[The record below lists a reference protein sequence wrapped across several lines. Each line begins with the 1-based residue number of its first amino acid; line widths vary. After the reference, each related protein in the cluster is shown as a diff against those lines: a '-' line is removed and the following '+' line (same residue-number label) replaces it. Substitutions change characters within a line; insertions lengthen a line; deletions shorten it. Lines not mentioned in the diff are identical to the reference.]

1 MKLKTNVLIYWR
13 AYKMAEILIN
23 KYTPKD
29 FKSDQEVRWCPGC
42 GDHAVLSSVQKALV
56 ELDIPKE
63 KFVFI
68 SGIGCSSRFPYY
80 MDTYGFHSIHGRA
93 SAIASGV
100 KTTNPEL
107 SVWQITGDGDAL
119 AIGGNHFIH
128 AIRRNI
134 DINIILF
141 NNEIYGLTKG
151 QYSPTSI
158 KGLVT
163 KTSPFGTVEEPFS
176 VGELVIG
183 AKGKF
188 FARTIDTS
196 VALSTQIYIEAAKH
210 KGTSVVE
217 VLQNCVIFNDG
228 IHDTIA
234 DKEVRDDRTLILKH
248 GQPMIFGKGNNKGLI
263 LDGLKLK
270 VVKLGENGITEKN
283 LLVHDSQEVNPGI
296 QYMLAN
302 MSYPEYPVALGVIR
316 SVSGLTYDRSV
327 HDQIEEIKK
336 TAKIKCMDDLLMS
349 GSTWKVE

>member
-1 MKLKTNVLIYWR
+1 
-13 AYKMAEILIN
+13 MAETIVSN
-23 KYTPKD
+23 YTFKD

-42 GDHAVLSSVQKALV
+42 GDHAVLSSVQKALA
-56 ELDIPKE
+56 ELGISKE

-93 SAIASGV
+93 PAIASGV

-134 DINIILF
+134 DINMILF

-151 QYSPTSI
+151 QYSPTSA

-188 FARTIDTS
+188 FARTIDTNIS
-196 VALSTQIYIEAAKH
+196 LSTKIYIEAAKH
-210 KGTSVVE
+210 KGTSVIE

-228 IHDTIA
+228 IHSNIT
-234 DKEVRDDRTLILKH
+234 DKEVRDDRTIILKH
-248 GQPMIFGKGNNKGLI
+248 GLPMIFGKGNDKGLI
-263 LDGLKLK
+263 LERLKLK
-270 VVKLGENGITEKN
+270 VVKLGENGITKKN
-283 LLVHDSQEVNPGI
+283 LLVHDAYEPNPGI
-296 QYMLAN
+296 HYMLAN

-316 SVSGLTYDRSV
+316 SVAGTTYETSV
-327 HDQIEEIKK
+327 KEQIEAVQKK
-336 TAKIKCMDDLLMS
+336 TKIKCMNDLLHS
-349 GSTWKVE
+349 GSTWEVK

>member
-1 MKLKTNVLIYWR
+1 MEVSQ
-13 AYKMAEILIN
+13 IN
-23 KYTPKD
+23 QTSPKD

-42 GDHAVLSSVQKALV
+42 GDHAVLNAVQKALA
-56 ELDIPKE
+56 ELGIPKE
-63 KFVFI
+63 KIAFV

-80 MDTYGFHSIHGRA
+80 MNTYGFHGIHGRA

-100 KTTNPEL
+100 KIANPEL

-128 AIRRNI
+128 VVRRNI

-151 QYSPTSI
+151 QYSPTSER
-158 KGLVT
+158 GLIT

-188 FARTIDTS
+188 FARTLDS
-196 VALSTQIYIEAAKH
+196 NVSLSTQIYIEAAKH

-228 IHDTIA
+228 IHETVA
-234 DKEVRDDRTLILKH
+234 GREVRDDRTLILKN
-248 GQPMIFGKGNNKGLI
+248 GEPMIFGKGNDKGLI
-263 LDGLKLK
+263 LDGLKLR
-270 VVKLGENGITEKN
+270 VVKLGENGVTEKN
-283 LLVHDSQEVNPGI
+283 ILIHDAFEPNPGI

-302 MSYPEYPVALGVIR
+302 MRYPEYPVALGVIR
-316 SVSGLTYDRSV
+316 AVTGPTYENDV
-327 HDQIEEIKK
+327 ENQIAEVQK
-336 TAKIKCMDDLLMS
+336 TSKIKNMDDLLNS
-349 GSTWKVE
+349 GSAWKVD